1 MQAVHSISTLVH
13 ILHNRR
19 EMSFSQKN
27 CDDDVTKMMTQCT
40 LLCIFCP
47 SYTQLQGDGLFQID
61 CDGDGDADDV
71 HSDADDVDGDDNCID
86 DN

>member
-27 CDDDVTKMMTQCT
+27 RDDDVTKMMMTT
-40 LLCIFCP
+40 EYPLLCIFCP

-61 CDGDGDADDV
+61 CDGDGDAHDV
-71 HSDADDVDGDDNCID
+71 HDDDADCID

>member
-19 EMSFSQKN
+19 EMSFSQEN

-47 SYTQLQGDGLFQID
+47 SYTQLQGDGLFLID
-61 CDGDGDADDV
+61 CDDYGDAVDV
-71 HSDADDVDGDDNCID
+71 HSDDNCID

>member
-27 CDDDVTKMMTQCT
+27 CDDDVTKMTMMTQYP
-40 LLCIFCP
+40 LLCMFCQ

-61 CDGDGDADDV
+61 CDDDGDAN
-71 HSDADDVDGDDNCID
+71 DAEGDDNCID

>member
-1 MQAVHSISTLVH
+1 M
-13 ILHNRR
+13 
-19 EMSFSQKN
+19 
-27 CDDDVTKMMTQCT
+27 CT
-40 LLCIFCP
+40 FCP

-61 CDGDGDADDV
+61 WDGDGDADDVHGDADDV

>member
-27 CDDDVTKMMTQCT
+27 RDDDVTKMMMMTQY
-40 LLCIFCP
+40 
-47 SYTQLQGDGLFQID
+47 SQYTQLQGDGLFQID
-61 CDGDGDADDV
+61 WDGDGDADDV
-71 HSDADDVDGDDNCID
+71 HGDDNCID

>member
-27 CDDDVTKMMTQCT
+27 RDDDVTEMMMMTEYP
-40 LLCIFCP
+40 LLCIYSVGPIHNCM
-47 SYTQLQGDGLFQID
+47 QEDGLFQID
-61 CDGDGDADDV
+61 CDGDGDAHDV
-71 HSDADDVDGDDNCID
+71 HDDDADCID